1 MIDGL
6 DDNLTDWAE
15 LKDQADWS
23 GLLIGN
29 GFSQNLWQRFGYASL
44 FDTASHGVGAQ
55 LSAADVSLFDRL
67 ETRNFEVVLSALA
80 TSKTVSAALE
90 LPLDPF
96 SEREDSIRE
105 ALIRAVHSVHVP
117 WQSIPDAHLDSI
129 AAELSAYA
137 SIYCTNYDLAL
148 YWAVMRDQNA
158 FRDYFWSEK
167 FDVTNTEIW
176 GKKTK
181 VHFLHGGLHLY
192 RRPNGQ
198 TLKRSAAVGQNL
210 LDLFGTAYQDAM
222 PLFISE
228 GTAQEKL
235 ASIYRSDYLSFVFAC
250 LAQDAGPLVIFGHS
264 LGESDKHLVDAVGI
278 HKGRSVAVSL
288 RAEGNI
294 RQKKAALIEALPE
307 VVLHFYDA
315 ATHPLGA
322 ADLKIEEPAMAE
334 KAH

>member
-1 MIDGL
+1 MTNGL
-6 DDNLTDWAE
+6 DDSLHNWAE
-15 LKDQADWS
+15 LQDQEDWS

-44 FDTASHGVGAQ
+44 FETASQGDGAQ
-55 LSAADVSLFDRL
+55 LSVADISLFDRV

-90 LPLDPF
+90 QPLAPF
-96 SEREDSIRE
+96 SEREDSIRQ

-117 WQSIPDAHLDSI
+117 WLSVPDAHLDHI
-129 AAELSAYA
+129 AAELSKYA
-137 SIYCTNYDLAL
+137 SVYCTNYDLML
-148 YWAVMRDQNA
+148 YWALMREPSA
-158 FRDYFWSEK
+158 FRDYFWSEQ
-167 FDVTNTEIW
+167 FEITNTEVW

-198 TLKRSAAVGQNL
+198 TLKRSAAAGQNL
-210 LDLFGTAYQDAM
+210 LDLFGSPYGDAM

-278 HKGRSVAVSL
+278 QKGRPVAVSL

-294 RQKKAALIEALPE
+294 RQKKAALIETLPE
-307 VVLHFYDA
+307 AALHFYDA

-322 ADLKIEEPAMAE
+322 ANLKIEEPA
-334 KAH
+334 

>member
-1 MIDGL
+1 MTNGL
-6 DDNLTDWAE
+6 DDSLHNWAE
-15 LKDQADWS
+15 LQDQEDWS

-44 FDTASHGVGAQ
+44 FETASQGDGAQ
-55 LSAADVSLFDRL
+55 LSVADISLFDRL

-90 LPLDPF
+90 QPLAPF
-96 SEREDSIRE
+96 SEREDSIRQ

-117 WQSIPDAHLDSI
+117 WLSVPDAHLNHI
-129 AAELSAYA
+129 ASELSKYA
-137 SIYCTNYDLAL
+137 SVYCTNYDLML
-148 YWAVMRDQNA
+148 YWALMREPSA
-158 FRDYFWSEK
+158 FRDYFWSEQ
-167 FDVTNTEIW
+167 FEITNTEVW

-198 TLKRSAAVGQNL
+198 TLKRSAAAGQNL
-210 LDLFGTAYQDAM
+210 LDLFGSPYGDAM

-278 HKGRSVAVSL
+278 QKGRPVAVSL
-288 RAEGNI
+288 LAEGNI
-294 RQKKAALIEALPE
+294 RQKKAALIETLPE
-307 VVLHFYDA
+307 AALHFYDA

-322 ADLKIEEPAMAE
+322 TNLKIEEPA
-334 KAH
+334 

>member
-6 DDNLTDWAE
+6 DDQLCDWAE
-15 LKDQADWS
+15 LKDQEDWS

-29 GFSQNLWQRFGYASL
+29 GFSQNLWQRFGYGSL
-44 FDTASHGVGAQ
+44 FETAAQGDGAQ
-55 LSAADVSLFDRL
+55 LNAADVSLFDRL

-80 TSKTVSAALE
+80 TSKTVSAALDQ
-90 LPLDPF
+90 PLDPF
-96 SEREDSIRE
+96 SEREVSIRE

-117 WQSIPDAHLDSI
+117 WQSVPAAHLDVI

-137 SIYCTNYDLAL
+137 SIYCTNYDLTL
-148 YWAVMRDQNA
+148 YWALMRNQNG

-176 GKKTK
+176 GKRTK

-198 TLKRSAAVGQNL
+198 TLKRPAAAGQNL
-210 LDLFGTAYQDAM
+210 LDLFGTAYQDSM

-250 LAQDAGPLVIFGHS
+250 LAQDTEPLVVFGHS
-264 LGESDKHLVDAVGI
+264 LGDSDKHLIDAIGN
-278 HKGRSVAVSL
+278 HKGRSVAVSI
-288 RAEGNI
+288 RASGSI

-307 VVLHFYDA
+307 ATLHFYDA

-322 ADLKIEEPAMAE
+322 AALTIEEPAP
-334 KAH
+334 

>member
-6 DDNLTDWAE
+6 DDNLEDWTDLRNRE
-15 LKDQADWS
+15 DWS
-23 GLLIGN
+23 GLIIGN

-44 FDTASHGVGAQ
+44 FETASHGDGAQ
-55 LSAADVSLFDRL
+55 LSAADINLFDRL

-90 LPLDPF
+90 QPLAPF

-105 ALIRAVHSVHVP
+105 SLIRAVHSVHVP
-117 WQSIPDAHLDSI
+117 WLSVPDPHLDHI
-129 AAELSAYA
+129 AAELSRYA
-137 SIYCTNYDLAL
+137 SIYCTNYDLML
-148 YWAVMRDQNA
+148 YWSFMRDPSA
-158 FRDYFWSEK
+158 FRDYFWSEQ
-167 FDVTNTEIW
+167 FDITNTEVW
-176 GKKTK
+176 DKKTK

-198 TLKRSAAVGQNL
+198 TLKRSAAAGQNL
-210 LDLFGTAYQDAM
+210 LDLFGTPYNDAM

-264 LGESDKHLVDAVGI
+264 LGESDKHLVDAVGT
-278 HKGRSVAVSL
+278 HKGRAIAISL

-307 VVLHFYDA
+307 AALYFYNA

-322 ADLKIEEPAMAE
+322 ANLKIEEPA
-334 KAH
+334 